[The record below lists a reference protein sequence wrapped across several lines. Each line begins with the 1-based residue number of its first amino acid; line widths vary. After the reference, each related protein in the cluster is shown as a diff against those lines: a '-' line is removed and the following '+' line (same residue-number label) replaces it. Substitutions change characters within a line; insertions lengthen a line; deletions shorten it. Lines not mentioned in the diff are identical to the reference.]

1 MTSPRQGFA
10 KLSEARLGLE
20 QAAPDSSTKLDAIRH
35 SVEARLRELSPSAA
49 DGGER
54 IEHAIR
60 YSLLDGGKRL
70 RPLLTILTASAF
82 DADPEL
88 ALDPACAIE
97 MVHTAS
103 LVLDDLPCMDD
114 AVQRRGKP
122 APHIAHGEDI
132 AVLSAVSLISEAFGV
147 IGRAP
152 GILPD
157 VRTSIVGCLAD
168 SIGVKGLSAGQ
179 ERDLHETPA
188 RTSRAALEKRH
199 HQKTGA
205 LFVACLEAGARIAGV
220 DEATLRA
227 MAVFGERV
235 GIGFQILDDLLD
247 LAESASTGKDAHLDE
262 GKATFATVM
271 TVQEAER
278 EAMTC
283 LNRAIIELADQI
295 GDAGPFAAFVDL
307 VVRAYA
313 DQVSGKRSQVAD
325 ALPP

>member
-1 MTSPRQGFA
+1 MTQPRRGFT

-20 QAAPDSSTKLDAIRH
+20 QAAPDRDAQFDAIRR
-35 SVEARLRELSPSAA
+35 SVEARLRELVPSAA

-54 IEHAIR
+54 IEGAIR
-60 YSLLDGGKRL
+60 YSLLDSGKRL

-82 DADPEL
+82 DADAEL

-114 AVQRRGKP
+114 AGQRRGKP
-122 APHIAHGEDI
+122 ATHIAHGEDI
-132 AVLSAVSLISEAFGV
+132 AILAAVSLISEAFGV
-147 IGRAP
+147 IARAP
-152 GILPD
+152 GIGPD
-157 VRTSIVGCLAD
+157 VRMAIAGRLAD
-168 SIGVKGLSAGQ
+168 AIGVRGLSAGQ

-188 RTSRAALEKRH
+188 GISRAALEKRH

-205 LFVACLEAGARIAGV
+205 LFVACLDAGARIAGAG
-220 DEATLRA
+220 EATLSA
-227 MAVFGERV
+227 MSAFGERV

-247 LAESASTGKDAHLDE
+247 LAASGSTGKDTHRDE
-262 GKATFATVM
+262 GKATFASVM

-278 EAMTC
+278 EAMAC
-283 LNRAIIELADQI
+283 LNRALADLAEQI
-295 GDAGPFAAFVDL
+295 GDASPFSAFVDL

-313 DQVSGKRSQVAD
+313 GQAGRTMSPVAD
-325 ALPP
+325 GLPR

>member
-1 MTSPRQGFA
+1 MSEAKPDSGSPGYPEQFA
-10 KLSEARLGLE
+10 GICSQIEHRLSEVAPTVGGSAPRLKK
-20 QAAPDSSTKLDAIRH
+20 S
-35 SVEARLRELSPSAA
+35 
-49 DGGER
+49 
-54 IEHAIR
+54 IR

-70 RPLLTILTASAF
+70 RPLLTILTASTF

-114 AVQRRGKP
+114 ALQRRGKP
-122 APHIAHGEDI
+122 ATHAAHGEDI
-132 AVLSAVSLISEAFGV
+132 AILSAVSLISEAFGV
-147 IGRAP
+147 IARAP
-152 GILPD
+152 GIAAD
-157 VRTSIVGCLAD
+157 VRTSIVGLLAD
-168 SIGVKGLSAGQ
+168 AIGIQGLSAGQ
-179 ERDLHETPA
+179 ERDLHETHGW
-188 RTSRAALEKRH
+188 TSRAALEKRH

-220 DEATLRA
+220 DDATLRA
-227 MAVFGERV
+227 MTLFGERV

-247 LAESASTGKDAHLDE
+247 LAASESTGKDAHRDE

-271 TVQEAER
+271 TIQEAER

-283 LNRAIIELADQI
+283 LDHALADLANQI
-295 GDAGPFAAFVDL
+295 GDPGPFTAFVDL

-313 DQVSGKRSQVAD
+313 DQASRRESEIAG
-325 ALPP
+325 ALRP